1 MGFEVLITDEAFD
14 DLDVIAGIIQR
25 QTTPENARNWF
36 DEIID
41 AIETLSRDAST
52 LPSSPR
58 S

>member
-1 MGFEVLITDEAFD
+1 MRAFD